1 MVVFFFLFWTRSRD
15 TRYNGK
21 IERAKESDWHKINT
35 VARNR
40 KKRLVIGAWI
50 VAAMHRLEKA
60 DLRVERL
67 RGALRSSRGSVK
79 GRVKNNRANRK
90 GRRRDRL
97 RPFENSSCDFF
108 FFPSP
113 LFSSFSFFFFF
124 STAVMA
130 RLKPERDSVE
140 TLITSCWPL
149 AADIS
154 ATRRVRRLGFG
165 PVIAGSTAHRI
176 YYGRSTPARIICNKL

>member
-108 FFPSP
+108 FSP
-113 LFSSFSFFFFF
+113 PLSSFSFFFFF
-124 STAVMA
+124 FHSGNGEVKTRERFCRNFNYFLLTPCRGYLCNTAGPPA
-130 RLKPERDSVE
+130 WFRSSD
-140 TLITSCWPL
+140 
-149 AADIS
+149 
-154 ATRRVRRLGFG
+154 RRVNSTQDLLWPFYT
-165 PVIAGSTAHRI
+165 GSH
-176 YYGRSTPARIICNKL
+176 NM